1 MKNILL
7 LIATTLTLSTTAQ
20 TSVYHP
26 FPDSNAIWSEEEI
39 DGMGPCVPCKYQF
52 RMAGDTIIN
61 SIQYHKIYK
70 ENDSLLNSPNSIYF
84 GGMREQ
90 SMKIYYKFPSCSNE
104 IRLYD
109 FTKSVGDTIQ
119 NLFTEF
125 DLCNPEAICDTIISI
140 DSILIGSNYR
150 KVFNLGGANTK
161 WIEGIGSTYGLLN
174 EVEAVPTC
182 SCSWYL
188 VCFQQNDSVKYLNP
202 NFSTCFPTIT
212 GIPNYIVKN
221 YVNIFPNPV
230 ADNLTIETQANA
242 TIEIINIQGQTIIQQ
257 IVQQGKTDIGIS
269 GLAKGV
275 YILRLCSNDKTD
287 FTRIVKE

>member
-1 MKNILL
+1 
-7 LIATTLTLSTTAQ
+7 LTLSTTAQ
-20 TSVYHP
+20 TSVYHS
-26 FPDSNAIWSEEEI
+26 FPDSNATWSEEEI
-39 DGMGPCVPCKYQF
+39 DGMGPCQPCKYQF
-52 RMAGDTIIN
+52 RMAGDTIID

-70 ENDSLLNSPNSIYF
+70 ENDSLFNSSNSLYF
-84 GGMREQ
+84 GGIREQ
-90 SMKIYYKFPSCSNE
+90 SKKIYYRFLNCSHE
-104 IRLYD
+104 VRLYD
-109 FTKSVGDTIQ
+109 FSKSVGDTIQ

-125 DLCNPEAICDTIISI
+125 DLCNPETIYDSIISI

-150 KVFNLGGANTK
+150 KVFNLSGANTT

-188 VCFQQNDSVKYLNP
+188 VCFQQNDTVKYLNP

-221 YVNIFPNPV
+221 YFNVYPNPV
-230 ADNLTIETQANA
+230 VDNITIESSQKA
-242 TIEIINIQGQTIIQQ
+242 TEEILNIQGQTILQQ
-257 IVQQGKTDIGIS
+257 TVQQGKTDIDIS

-275 YILRLCSNDKTD
+275 YILRLCSNDKTEVA
-287 FTRIVKE
+287 RIVKE